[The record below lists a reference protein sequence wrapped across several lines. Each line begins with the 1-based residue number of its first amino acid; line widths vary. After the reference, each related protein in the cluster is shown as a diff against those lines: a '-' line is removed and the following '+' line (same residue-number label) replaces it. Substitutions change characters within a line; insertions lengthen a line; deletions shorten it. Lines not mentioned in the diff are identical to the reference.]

1 MRIEEIDR
9 NFKVPSV
16 VTDEDVEWI
25 SALDPRFSI
34 SGVYYSDEEERFIRL
49 PREVA
54 ARANDGVKNLSS
66 YSTGGRIRFVSDSP
80 YIAIRAVIVRKL
92 PMQHMT
98 IVNQNGFS
106 IYSERGYHAMLGPSA
121 EHLFKSESRVAYEGI
136 KRFGKNKR
144 SYTLYMPSYGE
155 VCSLFIGLQKG
166 SLLEAAR
173 PYKNAGAPVAFYGSS
188 ITEGAHASRP
198 CNAYTALLSARLD
211 TDYYNFGFSGS
222 AKGDLDI
229 AEYICSL
236 EISALVIDYDHNA
249 PDPDFL
255 RKTHAPFFRYIR
267 EQKPSLPIL
276 LTTRPN
282 FEHTP
287 DAAERRAIVR
297 ATYESALSK
306 GDKNVYFLD
315 GESFYGRDERYLCT
329 TDTTHPNDIGHER
342 MARAYEATLAG
353 ILDKP

>member
-1 MRIEEIDR
+1 MKRYYFTDSPIRIFGVPHFEEKRILRRLPDEIAER
-9 NFKVPSV
+9 YRGVYGGWPKVGLRTPGARMCFRTDSSV
-16 VTDEDVEWI
+16 LRIGVELSTLYPDVGMSLRACQGAHILIGNRREPHYAGVVYPKDYSEKSFERELTKTPRMEDVTV
-25 SALDPRFSI
+25 F
-34 SGVYYSDEEERFIRL
+34 
-49 PREVA
+49 
-54 ARANDGVKNLSS
+54 
-66 YSTGGRIRFVSDSP
+66 
-80 YIAIRAVIVRKL
+80 L
-92 PMQHMT
+92 PM
-98 IVNQNGFS
+98 
-106 IYSERGYHAMLGPSA
+106 
-121 EHLFKSESRVAYEGI
+121 
-136 KRFGKNKR
+136 
-144 SYTLYMPSYGE
+144 GE
-155 VCSLFIGLQKG
+155 LIENVWVEIEDGAAVEAPTPYRHSLPI
-166 SLLEAAR
+166 
-173 PYKNAGAPVAFYGSS
+173 AFYGSS

-236 EISALVIDYDHNA
+236 EIGALVIDYDHNA

-306 GDKNVYFLD
+306 GDKNLYFLD

>member
-1 MRIEEIDR
+1 MKRYDFTDAPIRIFGVPHFEEKGVLRRLPEEIAERYRGVYDAWP
-9 NFKVPSV
+9 KVGLRTPGARMCFRTDSSV
-16 VTDEDVEWI
+16 LRIGVELSTLYPDVGMSLRACQGAHILIGNRREPHYAGVVYPKDYSEKSFERELTKTPRMEDVTV
-25 SALDPRFSI
+25 F
-34 SGVYYSDEEERFIRL
+34 
-49 PREVA
+49 
-54 ARANDGVKNLSS
+54 
-66 YSTGGRIRFVSDSP
+66 
-80 YIAIRAVIVRKL
+80 L
-92 PMQHMT
+92 PMNELIENVWVEIEDGAAIEAPTPYRH
-98 IVNQNGFS
+98 
-106 IYSERGYHAMLGPSA
+106 
-121 EHLFKSESRVAYEGI
+121 
-136 KRFGKNKR
+136 
-144 SYTLYMPSYGE
+144 
-155 VCSLFIGLQKG
+155 SL
-166 SLLEAAR
+166 
-173 PYKNAGAPVAFYGSS
+173 PMAFYGSS

-229 AEYICSL
+229 AGYICSL
-236 EISALVIDYDHNA
+236 EISALAMDYDHNA

-267 EQKPSLPIL
+267 ERKPTLPIL

-342 MARAYEATLAG
+342 MARAYEATLAE
-353 ILDKP
+353 ILSKT